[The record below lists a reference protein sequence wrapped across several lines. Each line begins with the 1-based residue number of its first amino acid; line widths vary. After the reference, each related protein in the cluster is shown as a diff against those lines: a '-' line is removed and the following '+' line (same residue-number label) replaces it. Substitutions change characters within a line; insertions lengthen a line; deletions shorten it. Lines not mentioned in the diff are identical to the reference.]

1 MKDILIL
8 ILYLNFKKIYRKMK
22 EEKNYLVEIKILAIR
37 LRQNRF
43 FNAIYSLKEKM
54 KERYINEF
62 IEIG

>member
-22 EEKNYLVEIKILAIR
+22 EEKNYLLEIKILAIR
-37 LRQNRF
+37 LRQNLF
-43 FNAIYSLKEKM
+43 FNAIYSLKKKM